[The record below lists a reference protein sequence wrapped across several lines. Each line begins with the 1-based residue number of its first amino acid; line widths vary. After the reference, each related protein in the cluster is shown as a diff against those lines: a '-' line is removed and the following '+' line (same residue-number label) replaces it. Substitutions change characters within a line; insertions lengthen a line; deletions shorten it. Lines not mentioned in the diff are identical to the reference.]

1 MIGRNWWG
9 EARDNSTGSSTR
21 EARKYLMPGT
31 ANGQDSVDVPVKY
44 KNKIKKKTEE
54 KRRRC
59 RQEEVVRRERGEGED
74 DSECVG
80 GRRQQKKQNKTEKE
94 EK

>member
-31 ANGQDSVDVPVKY
+31 ANGQDSVDVPVR
-44 KNKIKKKTEE
+44 I
-54 KRRRC
+54 
-59 RQEEVVRRERGEGED
+59 
-74 DSECVG
+74 
-80 GRRQQKKQNKTEKE
+80 
-94 EK
+94 